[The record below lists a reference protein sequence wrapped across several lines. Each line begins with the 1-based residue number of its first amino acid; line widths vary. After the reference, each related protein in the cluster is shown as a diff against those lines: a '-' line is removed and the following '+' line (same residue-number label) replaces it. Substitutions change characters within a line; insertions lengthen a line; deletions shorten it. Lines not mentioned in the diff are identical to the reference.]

1 MKTRFRLLLPL
12 AILVLQF
19 AGGCSSSKGV
29 PAGYP
34 SDYGDLIEAG
44 ESEGAVTV
52 YGTIG
57 DGRID
62 KIAAAFEKKYPKIRV
77 TYIDMTA
84 DQAFR
89 KTIAEGRARRGIG
102 DIVWT
107 SAMDLQI
114 KLVNDGYAQRYVS
127 PEREALPPG
136 LVWKNEAFGITAE
149 RVVFAYNR
157 GLLGED
163 DVPQTHSDFAR
174 FLDARPDLAGRVA
187 TYDPEKSAVGFMFLR
202 EDVQASADTWQLVA
216 ALGKARARLVTS
228 SDEVLKAMSSG
239 EVVIAYNVI
248 GSYAQKRQRHDE
260 IIGYVVPQDYTLL
273 MSRIA
278 LISREAPHP
287 SAARLFLD
295 FLLSREGQSM
305 LAQQSVQP
313 VREDVELPEFLRA
326 KTGQRR
332 TIRVGPALL
341 THLDRLTRDQ
351 FLRQW
356 DETFVP
362 ADTVREGKSG
372 ARPGK

>member
-1 MKTRFRLLLPL
+1 ML
-12 AILVLQF
+12 ALQF
-19 AGGCSSSKGV
+19 AGGCSSRGDI

-34 SDYGDLIEAG
+34 GDYGDLIDAAER
-44 ESEGAVTV
+44 EGAVTV

-62 KIAAAFEKKYPKIRV
+62 KIAAAFEKKYPRV
-77 TYIDMTA
+77 RVKYIDMTA

-89 KTIAEGRARRGIG
+89 RTIAEGRGRRGVG

-114 KLVNDGYAQRYVS
+114 KLVNDGYAQRYDS
-127 PEREALPPG
+127 PERDALPAG

-157 GLLGED
+157 RLLDEA
-163 DVPQTHSDFAR
+163 DVPQTHSAFAR
-174 FLDARPDLAGRVA
+174 FLEGRPDLAGRVA
-187 TYDPEKSAVGFMFLR
+187 TYDPKKSAVGFMFLR

-216 ALGKARARLVTS
+216 ALGKARTRLVTS
-228 SDEVLKAMSSG
+228 SDETLKAMSSG
-239 EVVIAYNVI
+239 EILLAYNVI
-248 GSYAQKRQRHDE
+248 GSYAQKRQRHDDV
-260 IIGYVVPQDYTLL
+260 IGYVVPQDYTLL

-287 SAARLFLD
+287 HAARLFLD

-341 THLDRLTRDQ
+341 THLDQLTRDQ
-351 FLRQW
+351 FLEKW
-356 DETFVP
+356 DEAFGKVKARGQTGPVEKKGIEPVP
-362 ADTVREGKSG
+362 AR
-372 ARPGK
+372 